1 MADRYLLESSLVD
14 GYLLEDGS
22 GVLLLETGNPVPPAT
37 RRVWADGHAGVLL
50 MGAAIGAAMVWGETT
65 ALNAP
70 ITQPTPQAAQ
80 WEQASRDLT
89 QIQPLFS
96 RGIFPVAAVAAQ
108 PVEQFFAAPQADPT
122 QLQPQFWR
130 AFFDRVSTS
139 PGQGTAS
146 PLQDQFQPSP
156 WFSRQ
161 QLTSAAVAPQP
172 IEQWFT
178 PGQADPTQTQP
189 SYWKALPGNLAPA
202 TEQWFATRQD
212 DPTQLQPQF
221 WRQQLTSAAVAPQ
234 PVEQWFTPAQADTTQ
249 VQPQIWR
256 AQLTSVAVQPQ
267 PFGQWFTPP
276 QADTSPV
283 QPGYWHGQFPNVSP
297 VVESWF
303 STRQDDPSQ
312 TQPTMRGQFP
322 PSQATETPS
331 TRPWFA
337 RPQDD
342 PSQIQ
347 PVIEVAG
354 ASQIPSQPTPPPV
367 PDDGG
372 AAGLGD
378 YAAKVVAQRRQFE
391 LEQQLDRQRQSQ
403 RAAEQEVSERERAIV
418 RARSEKTKERERVR
432 LAKAV
437 EQQAKQERLV
447 ELIAQELSVMIAA
460 QEQADASALH
470 ALTTDEEDAI
480 LLLLLT

>member
-1 MADRYLLESSLVD
+1 
-14 GYLLEDGS
+14 
-22 GVLLLETGNPVPPAT
+22 
-37 RRVWADGHAGVLL
+37 
-50 MGAAIGAAMVWGETT
+50 MGAAIGAAMVWGGSRIG
-65 ALNAP
+65 NAP
-70 ITQPTPQAAQ
+70 IAQPQPQVAQ
-80 WEQASRDLT
+80 WEQATRDLT
-89 QIQPLFS
+89 QPQPQFS

-122 QLQPQFWR
+122 QLQPKIWR
-130 AFFDRVSTS
+130 AFFDLVSTS

-146 PLQDQFQPSP
+146 PLQDQYQPSP

-178 PGQADPTQTQP
+178 PGQIDPTQTQP

-221 WRQQLTSAAVAPQ
+221 WKQQLTSAAVAPQ
-234 PVEQWFTPAQADTTQ
+234 PVEQWFTPAQADPTQ

-283 QPGYWHGQFPNVSP
+283 QPGFWHGQFPNVSP
-297 VVESWF
+297 VVEPWF

-312 TQPTMRGQFP
+312 VQPSYRGQFP
-322 PSQATETPS
+322 PSQATETPA
-331 TRPWFA
+331 TRQWFA
-337 RPQDD
+337 RQQDD

-347 PVIEVAG
+347 PAIDVAG
-354 ASQIPSQPTPPPV
+354 ASQIPSQDAPPDIVPTPAGGWDDEPKRKKRRWLVQVGKDTYEVGSVTEAYALMDRLDREAEQRVMVAETPKKVPKPKAKILQPPKPV
-367 PDDGG
+367 
-372 AAGLGD
+372 L
-378 YAAKVVAQRRQFE
+378 AQRATQPDAERISAILAERVKQYNAT
-391 LEQQLDRQRQSQ
+391 LE
-403 RAAEQEVSERERAIV
+403 AIV
-418 RARSEKTKERERVR
+418 R
-432 LAKAV
+432 LA
-437 EQQAKQERLV
+437 QDQ
-447 ELIAQELSVMIAA
+447 
-460 QEQADASALH
+460 D
-470 ALTTDEEDAI
+470 DEEA
-480 LLLLLT
+480 LLMLL